1 MLISPEHHKKVLN
14 QSAFCKFSLILRKC
28 LFMNRDF
35 FVSQNCTSSSL
46 TQQMAMSGVG
56 WETSIKCLQP
66 IVEMN
71 TLFCDL

>member
-14 QSAFCKFSLILRKC
+14 QSASNEISLVLRYC
-28 LFMNRDF
+28 LFVNRDF

-46 TQQMAMSGVG
+46 TRQVAMSGVG